1 MTFVNCVSIRVKPGR
16 GQDLEEAF
24 QELTVSTRLEPGC
37 ISYQLHRDLND
48 PLHYFVY
55 EAYIDE
61 PAFRSHQ
68 STDHFARIVKG
79 SVPSLVEGRDITQYH
94 PVLYERA

>member
-16 GQDLEEAF
+16 AHDLEEAF
-24 QELTVSTRLEPGC
+24 RGLTASTRLEPGC
-37 ISYQLHRDLND
+37 ISYQLHRDLKD

-55 EAYIDE
+55 ESYVDE

-68 STDHFARIVKG
+68 SSDHFERIVKG
-79 SVPSLVEGRDITQYH
+79 VVPSLVEGREITQYQ
-94 PVLYERA
+94 PVVYEEA